1 MAKEVTVLG
10 IEGAFLRGVRLEERN
25 GAFVCT
31 EVESWPLV
39 AGAADGTSAAAVAGE
54 TPATPMG
61 YQTAIPMGN
70 PPATPMGSLPASPI
84 GDQYATSADFSEEAP
99 VEAVAEE
106 DKPLAR
112 ALRAAAK
119 HFEQSEFSLA
129 IPLSKLLVKGVRMPV
144 EARDELL
151 SAAKLELDGISPFP
165 DEDLAP
171 AAEVV
176 AETDSEIQVLAAALP
191 AAAASEIGAALTA
204 ARVHVTRTDATA
216 LGWLRSLW
224 PRLSEVEA
232 HRRLVL
238 LNLGDGWDLAVLD
251 DGAPVQLRGI
261 GNVGSSAEL
270 VREVT
275 LSLLACDAGGADV
288 GDVAVCGFGLPDK
301 EVLARLSV
309 FGPVRTLIV
318 DNPSAGVEGCAQREA
333 EGGTFDVTPADWA
346 EARTESRFRGKLKVF
361 LAVAIGLWA
370 VVMGVLFGYE
380 IVYNKMRDHQ
390 KDLRKGAHA
399 RAYKEVLDMTNR
411 VALIDRYEDRSTCA
425 LEMLKLVSDSLPD
438 DEGMTFDFFRFRR
451 GDGVFVRGKASE
463 RESWRKLEQALR
475 ATQVA
480 KVSEDGEV
488 ETDEDA
494 PALFS
499 EVKPSDS
506 SQNRDGLF
514 PFTIEAK
521 FPVVEEDKA
530 EKGRSK

>member
-25 GAFVCT
+25 GAFVCA

-54 TPATPMG
+54 TPATP
-61 YQTAIPMGN
+61 TDS
-70 PPATPMGSLPASPI
+70 ATPMD
-84 GDQYATSADFSEEAP
+84 DQVATATDFSEEAP
-99 VEAVAEE
+99 VEDVAEE

-119 HFEQSEFSLA
+119 HFEQSEFTLA

-191 AAAASEIGAALTA
+191 TAAASEIGAALAA

-288 GDVAVCGFGLPDK
+288 GDVVVCGFGLPDK

-346 EARTESRFRGKLKVF
+346 EARTESRFRGKLKAFV
-361 LAVAIGLWA
+361 AVAVGLWA
-370 VVMGVLFGYE
+370 IVMGVLFGYE

-390 KDLRKGAHA
+390 KIQGGAGHDEPRGAHRPLRGPVHMRA
-399 RAYKEVLDMTNR
+399 RDAQAR
-411 VALIDRYEDRSTCA
+411 V
-425 LEMLKLVSDSLPD
+425 
-438 DEGMTFDFFRFRR
+438 G
-451 GDGVFVRGKASE
+451 
-463 RESWRKLEQALR
+463 Q
-475 ATQVA
+475 
-480 KVSEDGEV
+480 
-488 ETDEDA
+488 
-494 PALFS
+494 PA
-499 EVKPSDS
+499 
-506 SQNRDGLF
+506 
-514 PFTIEAK
+514 
-521 FPVVEEDKA
+521 
-530 EKGRSK
+530 